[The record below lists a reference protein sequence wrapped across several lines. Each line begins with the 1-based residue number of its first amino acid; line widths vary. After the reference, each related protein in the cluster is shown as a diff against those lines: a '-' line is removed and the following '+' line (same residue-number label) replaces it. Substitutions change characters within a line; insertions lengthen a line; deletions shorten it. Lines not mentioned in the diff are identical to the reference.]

1 VKNRRRALGLIDRD
15 LMQARRI
22 LDGVARKIRNADFA
36 LKRNLFRV
44 GHALVDIFDIQEEI
58 HRERPDLIP
67 PYLRGT
73 EYEERML
80 SKKRLERPAPKGRL
94 AGRRRHGGGR
104 STVGRSTP

>member
-1 VKNRRRALGLIDRD
+1 MKVRRRALTLINRD

-36 LKRNLFRV
+36 PRRNLFRV

-67 PYLRGT
+67 AYLGST
-73 EYEERML
+73 DYEHRIL
-80 SKKRLERPAPKGRL
+80 SNKRLERAAAKGRRASTK
-94 AGRRRHGGGR
+94 AGRRGGGR
-104 STVGRSTP
+104 STAAR